1 MYYLSFWESKDLQK
15 ITGGV
20 FLVNSITD
28 VQGITVGSRENLQ
41 ALTGCTVVLTGR
53 EGAVCGVDV
62 RGSAPGTRET
72 DGLAPINMIDRVHAI
87 LLSGGSAY
95 GLDAAGGVMQYLEEL
110 GIGHQTGP
118 TVVPIVPAAVIYDL
132 AVGDF
137 RIRPDKEMGY
147 LTAKEAG
154 LVVREGNVGAGAG
167 ATVGKIRGYEHCTK
181 GGLGT
186 WSMTLENGLTVGAIV
201 AVNAF
206 GDIINN
212 DGKIVAGVRNDG
224 QGFMGT
230 ETAWLQNKTSPIFGM
245 TTNTT
250 IAVIACNAKLNKSSM
265 TKVAQMAHDG
275 LARVINPIHTMCDG
289 DTVFALCTGGIQ
301 VDVNLVGY
309 LAGKVLAQAVLRAV
323 LAAETI
329 QGLRCCRD

>member
-1 MYYLSFWESKDLQK
+1 MAK
-15 ITGGV
+15 
-20 FLVNSITD
+20 SITD
-28 VQGITVGSRENLQ
+28 VQGITVGSKENLQ

-95 GLDAAGGVMQYLEEL
+95 GLDAAGGVMQYLEEQ

-118 TVVPIVPAAVIYDL
+118 AVVPIVPAAVIYDL
-132 AVGDF
+132 AVGDCKV
-137 RIRPDKEMGY
+137 RPDKEMGY
-147 LTAKEAG
+147 LAAREAG
-154 LVVREGNVGAGAG
+154 IMVSEGNVGAGAG
-167 ATVGKIRGYEHCTK
+167 ATVGKIRGYDYCTK

-186 WSMTLENGLTVGAIV
+186 WSATLENGLTVGAIV
-201 AVNAF
+201 IVNAF
-206 GDIINN
+206 GDVINTGGEII
-212 DGKIVAGVRNDG
+212 AGVRDDEG
-224 QGFMGT
+224 EGFMGT
-230 ETAWLQNKTSPIFGM
+230 EMAWMQKKASGVYAM
-245 TTNTT
+245 ATNTT
-250 IAVIACNAKLNKSSM
+250 IAVVACNAKLDKTQM

-301 VDVNLVGY
+301 VDVNVVGY
-309 LAGKVLAQAVLRAV
+309 LAQKVLAQAVLRAV
-323 LAAETI
+323 QAAQTI
-329 QGLRCCRD
+329 LGYRSCNDK

>member
-1 MYYLSFWESKDLQK
+1 LA
-15 ITGGV
+15 
-20 FLVNSITD
+20 NSITD
-28 VQGITVGSRENLQ
+28 VQGITVGCREDLQ

-87 LLSGGSAY
+87 VLSGGSAY
-95 GLDAAGGVMQYLEEL
+95 GLESAGGVMQYLEEL

-137 RIRPDKEMGY
+137 RVRPDKEMGY
-147 LTAKEAG
+147 LTAKEAV
-154 LVVREGNVGAGAG
+154 LQVKEGNVGAGAG

-181 GGLGT
+181 GGQGS

-201 AVNAF
+201 VVNAF
-206 GDIINN
+206 GDVINTNGQII
-212 DGKIVAGVRNDG
+212 AGVRNDDG
-224 QGFMGT
+224 KGFMGT
-230 ETAWLQNKTSPIFGM
+230 ETAWLQNNISPVFGM
-245 TTNTT
+245 ATNTT
-250 IAVIACNAKLNKSSM
+250 IAVVACNAKLNKSSM

-289 DTVFALCTGGIQ
+289 DTVFALSTGGIQ
-301 VDVNLVGY
+301 ADVNLVGY
-309 LAGKVLAQAVLRAV
+309 LAGKVLSEAVLRAV
-323 LAAETI
+323 SAAQTI
-329 QGLRCCRD
+329 QGFRCSKD

>member
-1 MYYLSFWESKDLQK
+1 ME
-15 ITGGV
+15 
-20 FLVNSITD
+20 
-28 VQGITVGSRENLQ
+28 
-41 ALTGCTVVLTGR
+41 ALTGCTVILTGR

-110 GIGHQTGP
+110 EIGHQTGP

-132 AVGDF
+132 AVGSC

-154 LVVREGNVGAGAG
+154 NHVREGNVGAGAG
-167 ATVGKIRGYEHCTK
+167 ATVGKIRGYEYCTK
-181 GGLGT
+181 GGLGS
-186 WSMTLENGLTVGAIV
+186 WSITLESGLTVGAIV

-206 GDIINN
+206 GDVINENGQII
-212 DGKIVAGVRNDG
+212 AGVRANEG
-224 QGFMGT
+224 RSFIGT
-230 ETAWLQNKTSPIFGM
+230 ETAWMKNMATGAFGM
-245 TTNTT
+245 VTNTT
-250 IAVIACNAKLNKSSM
+250 IAVVACNAKLNKNGM

-289 DTVFALCTGGIQ
+289 DTVFALCTGVISA
-301 VDVNLVGY
+301 DVSMVGY
-309 LAGKVLAQAVLRAV
+309 LAAKVLAQAVLRAIY
-323 LAAETI
+323 AAETI
-329 QGLRCCRD
+329 QGYRCWKD